1 MKHYTKMEETNVDTT
16 FFNTM
21 INTTAAKAATGTP
34 SSPLSSGM
42 GTNAVFGSILQQA
55 LAQGLQIVQSDA
67 APAKP
72 ALYTKAGADLVNAPV
87 TDFDDIITRAAEQFN
102 VPKKLI
108 QSVIKQESNFNPNA
122 VSHAGATGLMQL
134 MPGTASYL
142 GVHNSTDPEQNVFG
156 GTKYLRQ
163 MLDMFG
169 GDISLALAAYNAGP
183 GNVKKYDGI
192 PPFNETQNYVKKVT
206 GYYNA

>member
-1 MKHYTKMEETNVDTT
+1 MDTN

-21 INTTAAKAATGTP
+21 INTTVAGAVGTGKTSP
-34 SSPLSSGM
+34 FSSSTS
-42 GTNAVFGSILQQA
+42 TSNVFGSILQQA
-55 LAQGLQIVQSDA
+55 LMQGLEIVQSGTSPA
-67 APAKP
+67 AQP
-72 ALYTKAGADLVNAPV
+72 ALYTKAGADLLSAPK
-87 TDFDDIITRAAEQFN
+87 TDYDDIITRAAEQYN

-108 QSVIKQESNFNPNA
+108 QSVIKQESNFNPSA
-122 VSHAGATGLMQL
+122 VSYAGATGLMQL

-142 GVHNSTDPEQNVFG
+142 GVTDSTDPEQNVFG

-163 MLDMFG
+163 MLDMFN

>member
-1 MKHYTKMEETNVDTT
+1 MDTS

-21 INTTAAKAATGTP
+21 IRSTMINALSETRNPSPIPTSTAH
-34 SSPLSSGM
+34 SM
-42 GTNAVFGSILQQA
+42 GFGSILQQA
-55 LAQGLQIVQSDA
+55 LLHGFEIMNANETIPSAGG
-67 APAKP
+67 P
-72 ALYTKAGADLVNAPV
+72 ALYTKAGADILSAKA
-87 TDFDDIITRAAEQFN
+87 THYDEIITRAADTYH

-122 VSHAGATGLMQL
+122 VSYAGASGLMQI
-134 MPGTASYL
+134 MPATARDL
-142 GVHNSTDPEQNVFG
+142 GVQNLFDPEQNVFG

-163 MLDMFG
+163 MLDMFDG
-169 GDISLALAAYNAGP
+169 NTTLALAAYNAGP

-206 GYYNA
+206 SYYNA

>member
-1 MKHYTKMEETNVDTT
+1 MDTN

-21 INTTAAKAATGTP
+21 INTTVAKAAGTGT
-34 SSPLSSGM
+34 SLLSSSSSAS
-42 GTNAVFGSILQQA
+42 TNNVFGSILQQA
-55 LAQGLQIVQSDA
+55 LMQGLEIVQAGASAVSTA
-67 APAKP
+67 AAQP
-72 ALYTKAGADLVNAPV
+72 ALYTKAGADLLSAPK
-87 TDFDDIITRAAEQFN
+87 TDFDDIISRAAEKYN

-122 VSHAGATGLMQL
+122 VSYAGASGLMQL

-142 GVHNSTDPEQNVFG
+142 GVKNSADPEQNVFG

-163 MLDMFG
+163 MLDMFD

-183 GNVKKYDGI
+183 GNVKKYGGI

>member
-1 MKHYTKMEETNVDTT
+1 MDST

-21 INTTAAKAATGTP
+21 INTTVARAAGTGTTSPFLP
-34 SSPLSSGM
+34 SSNTS
-42 GTNAVFGSILQQA
+42 NVFGSILQQA
-55 LAQGLQIVQSDA
+55 LMQGLEIVQAGTSA
-67 APAKP
+67 AAAQP
-72 ALYTKAGADLVNAPV
+72 ALYTKAGADLLSASK
-87 TDFDDIITRAAEQFN
+87 TDFDDIITRAAEKYN

-122 VSHAGATGLMQL
+122 VSYVGATGLMQL
-134 MPGTASYL
+134 MPGTADYL
-142 GVHNSTDPEQNVFG
+142 GVKDSTDPEQNVFG

-163 MLDMFG
+163 MLDMFD